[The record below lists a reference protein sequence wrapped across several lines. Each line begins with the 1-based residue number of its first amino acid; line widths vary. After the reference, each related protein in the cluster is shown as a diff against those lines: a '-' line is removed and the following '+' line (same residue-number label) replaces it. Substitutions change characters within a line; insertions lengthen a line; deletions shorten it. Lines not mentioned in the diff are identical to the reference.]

1 MFARSRFTTL
11 TQNGGCSHELRARSQ
26 KINFSL
32 PQPVWLHLATRSQF
46 DLQMALKSSPN
57 DLKMIGFFLFLYLFL
72 FLFLSL
78 FLFLF
83 LVIFFFLIIRF
94 LQLDLQMPPKSSNND
109 SQMISKMISKAS
121 PPNYPEQFIQNR
133 ITESPNLRIPEFPP
147 LPSLF
152 TFSLG
157 CPPQCLSSKG

>member
-1 MFARSRFTTL
+1 M
-11 TQNGGCSHELRARSQ
+11 
-26 KINFSL
+26 

-147 LPSLF
+147 LPSIHFLSWVPSTMF
-152 TFSLG
+152 VKQRLKPKRCLRSRAGVIEYIYLSLR
-157 CPPQCLSSKG
+157 LVRK